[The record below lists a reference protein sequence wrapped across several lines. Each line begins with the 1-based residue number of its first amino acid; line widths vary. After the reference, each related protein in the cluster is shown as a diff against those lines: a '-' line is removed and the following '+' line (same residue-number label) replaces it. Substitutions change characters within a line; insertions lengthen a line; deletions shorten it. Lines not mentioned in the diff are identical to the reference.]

1 MKLLR
6 IDSSARASSVTRQL
20 TAEFVTAWKKEN
32 PGGQVRERD
41 LSATSLPLITDEWTK
56 ASYGDPNNLTPEQKQ
71 ALSVSDALVDELV
84 AADVI
89 VIGAPMYNFTIS
101 APLKAW
107 IDQVVRLGRTWAFDA
122 NGPRG
127 LLQGKKVVVIT
138 SRGGAYRQGTFKAQ
152 FDFQE
157 PYLRHV
163 LGFMGLT
170 DVTFIHAEN
179 QNKGELGVASRTA
192 ALEYIGRVVAPVEAS
207 V

>member
-20 TAEFVTAWKKEN
+20 TAEFVAAWKKEN
-32 PGGQVRERD
+32 PGGLVRERD
-41 LSATSLPLITDEWTK
+41 LSVTSLPLITDEWATG
-56 ASYGDPNNLTPEQKQ
+56 AHSDPNNLTPGQKQ
-71 ALSVSDALVDELV
+71 ALSVSDVLVDELI

-107 IDQVVRLGRTWAFDA
+107 IDHAVRFGKTFAFDA

-127 LLQGKKVVVIT
+127 LLTGKKVVVIT
-138 SRGGAYRQGTFKAQ
+138 SRGGAYRPGTFTAQ

-163 LGFMGLT
+163 LGFMGLK

-179 QNKGELGVASRTA
+179 QNKGELGVASRAA
-192 ALEYIGRVVAPVEAS
+192 ALENIGRVVGPVG
-207 V
+207 VRV

>member
-20 TAEFVTAWKKEN
+20 TSEFVSAWKKEN
-32 PGGQVRERD
+32 PNGQVRERD
-41 LSATSLPLITDEWTK
+41 LSATSIPLISDEWTTG
-56 ASYGDPNNLTPEQKQ
+56 AHSDPNLLTPDQKQ
-71 ALSVSDALVDELV
+71 ALSVSDVLLNELA

-107 IDQVVRLGRTWAFDA
+107 IDQIVRPGKTFAYSA
-122 NGPRG
+122 SGPHG
-127 LLQGKKVVVIT
+127 LLQDKKVVVIT
-138 SRGGAYRQGTFKAQ
+138 SRGGAYAPGTFTAQ

-163 LGFMGLT
+163 LNFIGLK

-179 QNKGELGVASRTA
+179 QSKGELGVTSRSA
-192 ALEYIGRVVAPVEAS
+192 ALEQIARSVTPAEARI
-207 V
+207 